1 MRVIYI
7 QRYKNFIPIEFVEKY
22 NIKIKKKIGVYILI
36 TLLMNIIIYVET
48 SKEINIR
55 DKNNGILAN
64 VEREDI
70 KHIGNELIEK
80 TFLLKDILHSP
91 GVIRI
96 DIDKNNFEIHVTN
109 EYLNSIIEKIQ
120 GAKGLINEINY
131 DENNFINIIRG
142 NF

>member
-22 NIKIKKKIGVYILI
+22 NIKIKKKIGIYILI
-36 TLLMNIIIYVET
+36 TLLMNIMIYVEI

-64 VEREDI
+64 AEREDI

-80 TFLLKDILHSP
+80 TFLLKDILHST
-91 GVIRI
+91 GVMKI
-96 DIDKNNFEIHVTN
+96 DMGKNNFEIHVTN

-120 GAKGLINEINY
+120 SAKGLINEINY